1 MKIIHFT
8 YNTTGGAGKVALQL
22 HKLFLKNEIESALIN
37 TQTNSHD
44 EYIYTIP
51 ALERPF
57 RKLIIKIRYYLFRI
71 YARLRYKRK
80 KSFGFNYNYNYRG
93 LTFEEIKKALPFTPD
108 IIFLHWISDFIL
120 PEHIKALNEY
130 YQCPIIWRYND
141 LAPATGG
148 CHYPGTC
155 ENYKTACGNC
165 PAISS
170 KNLNDHSNKH
180 WTLKKRIIDGIPII
194 VINSTKETETAFKS
208 SPIFSGKRHEFIRNG
223 LNQEL
228 FNDNSRTEAKRS
240 LKIKDTTKVIFW
252 GATYITEERKGF
264 KYFIEALL
272 ELKKDLPED
281 ILVLIGGNKPDDFKP
296 AIPYSHKYTGLLSP
310 KQLASYYKAADVIV
324 VSSLEDGG
332 PMMIVESMM
341 CGTPVVSFGTGLAN
355 ELVITGQTGYRAEKA
370 NSNDLKKGIQYILN
384 LQQHEKEQMSNNC
397 TQLAQQFYGE
407 EKELKLYRDLFKE
420 LLQSKK

>member
-1 MKIIHFT
+1 MKIAHFT

-22 HKLFLKNEIESALIN
+22 HKLFLRNEIESALIN
-37 TQTNSHD
+37 TQTNFHG

-51 ALERPF
+51 PLERPF
-57 RKLIIKIRYYLFRI
+57 RKLVVKIRYYLFRI

-80 KSFGFNYNYNYRG
+80 KSFAFYYNYNYRN
-93 LTFEEIKKALPFTPD
+93 LTFEEIKQALPFTPD

-120 PEHIKALNEY
+120 PEHIKALYTY
-130 YQCPIIWRYND
+130 YKCPIIWRYND

-170 KNLNDHSNKH
+170 KKLNDHSNKH
-180 WTLKKRIIDGIPII
+180 WKLKKRIIDGIPII
-194 VINSTKETETAFKS
+194 VINSTKETETAFKI
-208 SPIFSGKRHEFIRNG
+208 SPLFSDKRHEFIRNS
-223 LNQEL
+223 LNREL
-228 FNDNSRTEAKRS
+228 FNDHFRNEAKRS
-240 LKIKDTTKVIFW
+240 LNIKDTTKVIFW

-264 KYFIEALL
+264 KYFLEALA
-272 ELKKDLPED
+272 ELKKDQPED
-281 ILVLIGGNKPDDFKP
+281 IFVLIGGNKPDNFNP
-296 AIPYSHKYTGLLSP
+296 EIPYTHKYTGLLSSE
-310 KQLASYYKAADVIV
+310 QLASHYKASDAIV

-341 CGTPVVSFGTGLAN
+341 CGTPIVSFGTGLAN

-370 NSNDLKKGIQYILN
+370 NSSDLKKGIQYILN

-407 EKELKLYRDLFKE
+407 EKELKLYQDLFKE